1 MGADMNRVLTLFL
14 LSSSLYGVAGC
25 SNGQCSEAK
34 LEEVRLSKKM
44 ESLSNKYVKSEEELR
59 VFLENYCANLEVG
72 EKSLLDATRED
83 IWCDDWKKTG
93 NTPPIGGDQMTE
105 ITGKIQDVKFEF
117 ENTQNRWALTVT
129 TYKEC
134 FEASMVIDAT
144 EILND

>member
-1 MGADMNRVLTLFL
+1 MNRFVVAVLITSSVFG
-14 LSSSLYGVAGC
+14 LSGC
-25 SNGQCSEAK
+25 SNDQCSVAK
-34 LEEVRLSKKM
+34 LEEVQLSKKM
-44 ESLSNKYVKSEEELR
+44 ESLSTRYVKLEEELR
-59 VFLENYCANLEVG
+59 IFLENYCANLEVG

-105 ITGKIQDVKFEF
+105 ITGKIQDVKSEF

-144 EILND
+144 EILNG